1 MNKVLYLTLSLLTF
15 PIIASA
21 SSSVNDVVSEQYL
34 ISISNQLKE
43 ISSDIKLQNTM
54 LEDKHHNRC
63 YWEGK
68 AYSAGAVHTDNAQ
81 SYVCREQN
89 NARVWELMSAD
100 GYAK

>member
-1 MNKVLYLTLSLLTF
+1 
-15 PIIASA
+15 
-21 SSSVNDVVSEQYL
+21 
-34 ISISNQLKE
+34 
-43 ISSDIKLQNTM
+43 M

-100 GYAK
+100 GSAK

>member
-63 YWEGK
+63 YWKERPIQQGLFILTTP
-68 AYSAGAVHTDNAQ
+68 SHTFAVNKIMPV
-81 SYVCREQN
+81 SGN
-89 NARVWELMSAD
+89 L
-100 GYAK
+100 